1 MTGRRYGVV
10 VRPRGRLLTMHVLHD
25 PALVRPASA
34 LEADLREG
42 ASPPEELKLA
52 CTLIDSAN
60 GPLDWSRLRDDTSE
74 KLTQLIEA
82 KLECE
87 RRFMRDSVGRQT
99 RRPCGVGR
107 VEDEQ
112 ASLAAVVLI
121 CWCRFWR
128 LQRFSPSKYRPE
140 LADSRF
146 GWGVRRAQVRGAF
159 DGPVVHLVLGAN

>member
-1 MTGRRYGVV
+1 MVT
-10 VRPRGRLLTMHVLHD
+10 
-25 PALVRPASA
+25 
-34 LEADLREG
+34 LREYYQKKRDFYG
-42 ASPPEELKLA
+42 IDQLGILVIAYKFGLLVECLASKPA
-52 CTLIDSAN
+52 
-60 GPLDWSRLRDDTSE
+60 RLRELREPFSMPAGPCFWLGTAIAIVGGGIALASYLW
-74 KLTQLIEA
+74 KPL
-82 KLECE
+82 CE